1 MDITLDNM
9 AEFMPRMG
17 YLFTDGMF
25 DLSKVWAKL
34 YSFSSYV
41 CIAQVATGE
50 QRFIMRSTGSS
61 SSSSEEIIKSE
72 EAQMYKEYKFS
83 LSCGEDGWD
92 RVELT
97 ADMMEA
103 GPIF

>member
-41 CIAQVATGE
+41 CIAQVASGE
-50 QRFIMRSTGSS
+50 QRFIMRSTG